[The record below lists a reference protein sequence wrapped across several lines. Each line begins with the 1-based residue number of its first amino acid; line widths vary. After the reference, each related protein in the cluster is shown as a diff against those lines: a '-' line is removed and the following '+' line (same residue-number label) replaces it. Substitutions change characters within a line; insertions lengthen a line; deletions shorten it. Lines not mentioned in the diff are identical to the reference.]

1 MSKKC
6 TFCGAVMEDHDM
18 FCDECGKKYDDEAVK
33 RAEETNNSNAEAE
46 QGAKQP
52 PQPPQPSP
60 QPHLNVPTIQMPAQA
75 PYTNPVAQAPY
86 TNPVAQAPYTNPV
99 AQAPY
104 TNPVAQAPYGNPT
117 AQAPYGN
124 PAAQAPYGNPAAQAP
139 YGNPM
144 THNSNNTKKREDWF
158 AISSL
163 IIGASELPLT
173 VLLPFLAV
181 FLPIP
186 GIILGVL
193 GLKSEKKTLAIIGI
207 VLSSLFILLLI
218 IVGIFVE

>member
-33 RAEETNNSNAEAE
+33 RAEETNKSNAEAE

-75 PYTNPVAQAPY
+75 PYTNPAAQPPY
-86 TNPVAQAPYTNPV
+86 TNPLAQTPYTNPL

-124 PAAQAPYGNPAAQAP
+124 PTAQAP

-163 IIGASELPLT
+163 IIGVSELPLT

>member
-75 PYTNPVAQAPY
+75 PYTNPA
-86 TNPVAQAPYTNPV
+86 

-117 AQAPYGN
+117 
-124 PAAQAPYGNPAAQAP
+124 AQAPYGNPAAQAP

-173 VLLPFLAV
+173 GLLPFLAV

>member
-104 TNPVAQAPYGNPT
+104 GNPT
-117 AQAPYGN
+117 
-124 PAAQAPYGNPAAQAP
+124 AQAPYGNPAAQAP

-173 VLLPFLAV
+173 GLLPFLAV

>member
-6 TFCGAVMEDHDM
+6 AFCGAVMEDHDM

-33 RAEETNNSNAEAE
+33 RAEETNKSNAEAE
-46 QGAKQP
+46 HGAKQP
-52 PQPPQPSP
+52 PQPQQPQQSP
-60 QPHLNVPTIQMPAQA
+60 QLPLNPQTIQKPNSATQA
-75 PYTNPVAQAPY
+75 PYSNPTV
-86 TNPVAQAPYTNPV
+86 
-99 AQAPY
+99 
-104 TNPVAQAPYGNPT
+104 QAPYGNPT
-117 AQAPYGN
+117 
-124 PAAQAPYGNPAAQAP
+124 AQAP

-218 IVGIFVE
+218 IEHLYIL

>member
-86 TNPVAQAPYTNPV
+86 TNPVAQAPY
-99 AQAPY
+99 
-104 TNPVAQAPYGNPT
+104 GNPT
-117 AQAPYGN
+117 
-124 PAAQAPYGNPAAQAP
+124 AQAPYGNPAAQAP

>member
-75 PYTNPVAQAPY
+75 PYTNPA
-86 TNPVAQAPYTNPV
+86 
-99 AQAPY
+99 
-104 TNPVAQAPYGNPT
+104 AQAPYGNPT

-163 IIGASELPLT
+163 IIGVSELPLT

>member
-75 PYTNPVAQAPY
+75 PYTNPAAQAPY

-117 AQAPYGN
+117 
-124 PAAQAPYGNPAAQAP
+124 AQAPYGNPAAQAP

>member
-75 PYTNPVAQAPY
+75 PYTNPAAQP
-86 TNPVAQAPYTNPV
+86 
-99 AQAPY
+99 PY

-117 AQAPYGN
+117 
-124 PAAQAPYGNPAAQAP
+124 AQAP